1 MKLSVLDNF
10 EPKRVMKYFEEIC
23 AIPHGSRDSEKIS
36 DYCVEF
42 AKAHG
47 LEWSRDKS
55 NNVVI
60 KKKKHPQSKCA
71 DTVIIQGHLD
81 MVCAKTGDSDIDFK
95 KDGLKLCADDKF
107 IWADN
112 TTLGGDD
119 GIAVAM
125 ALAILE
131 SNDIIHPALECVFT
145 TDEEI
150 GMLGASALDMSGL
163 KGKYLLNID
172 SEDEGEFTVSCA
184 GGATL
189 TAKLPVKRTRADG
202 TAYKIEVNGLASGHS
217 GVEIDKG
224 RANAMIVLGGVLK
237 RIADEIELIS
247 VNGGEKDNAI
257 APSAEAVVIAN
268 RLDLSEIEAEYRE
281 KYRETD
287 PGLSITV
294 SECESE
300 CGAIENKTEIIELIS
315 SVPDGVREMSPFID
329 GLVETSSNFGTL
341 KTDEDNITATFSVR
355 SSVLAKKIELLYI
368 IGNIVINCGG
378 TTDIDGAYP
387 EWEFR
392 EISHLRDTVIDVF
405 RSQYGEEPKFAAIH
419 AGLECGVFCG
429 KMPELDCISFGPN
442 ISDIHTPQEKLDI
455 KSTERVYN
463 FTVKLLESL

>member
-1 MKLSVLDNF
+1 MSVISNL
-10 EPKRVMKYFEEIC
+10 EPKRVMKYFEDIC
-23 AIPHGSRDSEKIS
+23 AIPHGSGNS
-36 DYCVEF
+36 DRIAQYCEEF
-42 AKAHG
+42 AKAHNF
-47 LEWSRDKS
+47 EYSRDAS
-55 NNVVI
+55 NNIII
-60 KKKKHPQSKCA
+60 KKEKHPLSKSS

-81 MVCAKTGDSDIDFK
+81 MVCAGENGCGIDFE
-95 KDGLKLCADDKF
+95 KDGLRLCADDKY
-107 IWADN
+107 IWADK
-112 TTLGGDD
+112 TSLGGDD

-131 SNDIIHPALECVFT
+131 SDDIIHPPLECVFT

-150 GMLGASALDMSGL
+150 GMLGAEALDMSGL
-163 KGKYLLNID
+163 RGKYLLNLD
-172 SEDEGEFTVSCA
+172 SETEGEFTVSCA

-189 TAKLPVKRTRADG
+189 TAKLPVKRTRANG
-202 TAYKIEVNGLASGHS
+202 TTYKIEVDGLTSGHS

-237 RIADEIELIS
+237 RIADEIEIIS

-257 APSAEAVVIAN
+257 AQAAEAVVIADK
-268 RLDLSEIEAEYRE
+268 LDLSDIEAEYKE

-300 CGAIENKTEIIELIS
+300 CGAVENKTEIIELIS
-315 SVPDGVREMSPFID
+315 SVPDGVREMSPFIN

-341 KTDEDNITATFSVR
+341 KTDKDNITATFSVR

-378 TTDIDGAYP
+378 TVDIDGAYP

-392 EISHLRDTVIDVF
+392 EISHLRDAVIDVF
-405 RSQYGEEPKFAAIH
+405 RSQYGEEPKLAAIH

-429 KMPELDCISFGPN
+429 KVPELDCISFGPN